1 MVLVA
6 GSGLDSHETYD
17 MKNQKYLLS
26 KVAEIMFLLADNG
39 TDVTG
44 QYSQFGF
51 ILGKIF

>member
-26 KVAEIMFLLADNG
+26 KVVEIIFLFDEKSWQTMEQTSQDNIHNL
-39 TDVTG
+39 D
-44 QYSQFGF
+44 SF
-51 ILGKIF
+51 